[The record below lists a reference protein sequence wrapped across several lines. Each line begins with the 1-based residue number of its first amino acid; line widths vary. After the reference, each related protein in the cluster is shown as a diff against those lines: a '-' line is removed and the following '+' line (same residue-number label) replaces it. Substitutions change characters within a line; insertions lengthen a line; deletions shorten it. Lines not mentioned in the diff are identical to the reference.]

1 MQTFTTTPTMC
12 LSRSNSLIFSD
23 AALTASF
30 IPIQQD
36 RITEDLTK
44 ITERLSKGRDTSCV
58 DTRIQSDTRTQLY
71 MTPKRS
77 PTQVNEYDLSPPPV
91 KRGRLQPRYYEVNEF
106 SSVPAFPEFDDLV
119 FGTTEKNGKQKY
131 ILTPRHR
138 IRSEQAFF

>member
-1 MQTFTTTPTMC
+1 MC
-12 LSRSNSLIFSD
+12 LSRSSSLIFSD
-23 AALTASF
+23 ASL
-30 IPIQQD
+30 IPIQHD

-44 ITERLSKGRDTSCV
+44 IAERLSKGKDNSCV

-119 FGTTEKNGKQKY
+119 FGKTEKIGKQKY